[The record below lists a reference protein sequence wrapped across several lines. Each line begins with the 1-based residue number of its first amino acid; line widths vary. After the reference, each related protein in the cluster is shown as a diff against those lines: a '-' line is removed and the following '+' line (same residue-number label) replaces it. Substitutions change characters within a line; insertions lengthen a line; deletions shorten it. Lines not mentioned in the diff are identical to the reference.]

1 MSGAGEKA
9 GRDRSEAAGGMTIHE
24 AEHGSSR
31 YEKALVVFLINAM
44 EGTRS
49 IEAQCHPLPRRGASS
64 HAGKCAILA

>member
-1 MSGAGEKA
+1 
-9 GRDRSEAAGGMTIHE
+9 MTIHE